1 MNTNAAFVA
10 QILETSASGLAG
22 MSASLLLER
31 GPEIAV
37 RYEPGGF
44 SSWKAQL
51 KRCLIDLSTAVA
63 TGEPRLFEARVL
75 WIRDAFVARQTPVGD
90 LRAALLALRDILQER
105 LPANSVE
112 AAIPTVDRAIA
123 AIAKPAIEPDVVD
136 RAPDQPD
143 KLALSYLHTI
153 LEGKPREALEQLL
166 HEIDDGMSVREAYL
180 RVLLPAQRETGRMWH
195 AGELL
200 IVEEHVITMTTRRAM
215 TLLCERGR
223 ASVCENKT
231 AVLACVAGNVHDIG
245 ICAISDFLEMAGWR
259 AINLGPNVPDEEIA
273 RGVQLFDA
281 DAVLLAATLD
291 PHLKEVQRAIEGVRA
306 LGGRDRKI
314 IVGGPA
320 FEAVPDLW
328 RSLGADG
335 YSARIEESEPL
346 AARLTRS

>member
-1 MNTNAAFVA
+1 
-10 QILETSASGLAG
+10 
-22 MSASLLLER
+22 
-31 GPEIAV
+31 
-37 RYEPGGF
+37 
-44 SSWKAQL
+44 
-51 KRCLIDLSTAVA
+51 
-63 TGEPRLFEARVL
+63 
-75 WIRDAFVARQTPVGD
+75 
-90 LRAALLALRDILQER
+90 
-105 LPANSVE
+105 
-112 AAIPTVDRAIA
+112 
-123 AIAKPAIEPDVVD
+123 
-136 RAPDQPD
+136 
-143 KLALSYLHTI
+143 
-153 LEGKPREALEQLL
+153 L

-291 PHLKEVQRAIEGVRA
+291 PHLKEVQRAIERVRA
-306 LGGRDRKI
+306 LGERDRKI

-328 RSLGADG
+328 RTLGADG

-346 AARLTRS
+346 AARLTRC